1 MRIIVTKNYEEMSR
15 KAANIIAAQVVM
27 KPDSVLGLATGSS
40 PIGAY
45 KLLVEGYKKGD
56 LDLSEITSI
65 NLDEY
70 VGLSAEHNQSY
81 AYFMRDNLFNHV
93 NIKMEN
99 VFLPNGMEA
108 DDVKECVRYDEVI
121 KTRGPIDL
129 QLLGLGENGHIG
141 FNEPDTSFA
150 KGTHKVSLTESTI
163 NANSRLFNSIDE
175 VPKFA
180 YSMGVG
186 SIFAAKQILLI
197 ASGEKKADALCKAL
211 YGPVTPEVPASAL
224 QFHNNVTIVADEAAY
239 ALIAKK

>member
-239 ALIAKK
+239 ALIAKR

>member
-45 KLLVEGYKKGD
+45 KLLVEGYMKGD
-56 LDLSEITSI
+56 LDFSGITSI

-108 DDVKECVRYDEVI
+108 DEAKECARYDEVI
-121 KTRGPIDL
+121 KTHGPIDL

-163 NANSRLFNSIDE
+163 NANSRLFNSINE

-186 SIFAAKQILLI
+186 SIFSAKQILLI
-197 ASGEKKADALCKAL
+197 ASGEKKADALFKAL

-239 ALIAKK
+239 TLIAKR

>member
-40 PIGAY
+40 PIGTY

-56 LDLSEITSI
+56 LDFSEITSI

-108 DDVKECVRYDEVI
+108 DEAQECARYDEVI

-186 SIFAAKQILLI
+186 SIFSAKQILLI
-197 ASGEKKADALCKAL
+197 ASGEKKADALFKAL

-239 ALIAKK
+239 ALIAKM

>member
-1 MRIIVTKNYEEMSR
+1 MRVIVTENYEEMSR
-15 KAANIIAAQVVM
+15 KAANIIASQVIM

-45 KLLVEGYKKGD
+45 KLLVEGYEKGD
-56 LDLSEITSI
+56 LDFSLITSI
-65 NLDEY
+65 NLGEY
-70 VGLSAEHNQSY
+70 VGLSADHNQSY
-81 AYFMRDNLFNHV
+81 AYFMRDNLFSHV
-93 NIKMEN
+93 NINMEN

-108 DDVKECVRYDEVI
+108 DEAKECARYDEVI

-186 SIFAAKQILLI
+186 SIFSAKQILLI

-239 ALIAKK
+239 ALIAKR

>member
-1 MRIIVTKNYEEMSR
+1 MRIFVTKNYEEMSR

-56 LDLSEITSI
+56 LDFSEITSI

-70 VGLSAEHNQSY
+70 VGLSADHNQSY

-93 NIKMEN
+93 NINMEN

-108 DDVKECVRYDEVI
+108 DEAKECARYDEVI
-121 KTRGPIDL
+121 RSRGPIDL

-150 KGTHKVSLTESTI
+150 KVTHKVSLTESTI

-175 VPKFA
+175 V
-180 YSMGVG
+180 
-186 SIFAAKQILLI
+186 LLI

-211 YGPVTPEVPASAL
+211 FGPVTPEVPASAL
-224 QFHNNVTIVADEAAY
+224 QFHSNVTIVADEAAY
-239 ALIAKK
+239 ALIAKMKENHGR

>member
-1 MRIIVTKNYEEMSR
+1 
-15 KAANIIAAQVVM
+15 
-27 KPDSVLGLATGSS
+27 
-40 PIGAY
+40 
-45 KLLVEGYKKGD
+45 
-56 LDLSEITSI
+56 
-65 NLDEY
+65 
-70 VGLSAEHNQSY
+70 
-81 AYFMRDNLFNHV
+81 MRDNLFNHV

-108 DDVKECVRYDEVI
+108 DEAKECARYDEVI

-186 SIFAAKQILLI
+186 SIFSAKQILLI

-239 ALIAKK
+239 ALIAKR

>member
-56 LDLSEITSI
+56 LDFSEITSI

-81 AYFMRDNLFNHV
+81 AYFMRDNLFKHV

-108 DDVKECVRYDEVI
+108 DDAKECARYDEVI

-186 SIFAAKQILLI
+186 SIFSAKQILLI
-197 ASGEKKADALCKAL
+197 ASGGKKADALCKAL

-239 ALIAKK
+239 ALIAKR